1 MGNLQKRAV
10 QRAPLF
16 FRARREMERNR
27 GSRQGIEAGMTA
39 GRSTTAV
46 KRDLLARGMATT
58 RDLFVEER
66 LWEVYHITVSRC
78 YKVALCGDSINHC
91 HNNNITC
98 SWTKVTSKINGQSR
112 LLTLSALICGT
123 CTLYLLFVLVSIRS
137 SLKSTSTRYL
147 SNNGEG
153 KHSSSKKS
161 QVVQSPKFA
170 PSKGKL
176 DC

>member
-58 RDLFVEER
+58 RSLFVEER
-66 LWEVYHITVSRC
+66 LWELYHITVSRC
-78 YKVALCGDSINHC
+78 YNVALCGDFINHC
-91 HNNNITC
+91 QGISRKQLSKQPCTISH
-98 SWTKVTSKINGQSR
+98 VHGLTSKINGQSR
-112 LLTLSALICGT
+112 LHSP
-123 CTLYLLFVLVSIRS
+123 LLFVERVRCISFLFW
-137 SLKSTSTRYL
+137 
-147 SNNGEG
+147 
-153 KHSSSKKS
+153 
-161 QVVQSPKFA
+161 SPFDPA
-170 PSKGKL
+170 
-176 DC
+176 